1 MHESRSAS
9 ANGRSLT
16 EVILEIRDEV
26 SEFVQTRSQLLAAE
40 LRERLASSGK
50 AAVYG
55 AVAIVLLGTG
65 FLLLTLA
72 LVGLVAVAFWGSPY
86 AWFFAFLIVAVVWL
100 SLGAMM
106 ALGARR
112 SFSGITPKKTLEILR
127 KDKIWLRSE
136 VQD

>member
-1 MHESRSAS
+1 MHESHYPDAK
-9 ANGRSLT
+9 GRSLT
-16 EVILEIRDEV
+16 EVILEIRGEV

-40 LRERLASSGK
+40 LRERLANSGK

-55 AVAIVLLGTG
+55 AIAIVLLGTG

-127 KDKIWLRSE
+127 KDKIWLQSE